1 MPVRQRVWSRRRGG
15 HAHSKI
21 RDQGEYLRFAR
32 SLKGRL
38 AITAA
43 IAIVFTGTVVL
54 LFSYFM
60 ARSVVRE
67 QVFKSMEGVV
77 SRTRR
82 EVEIT
87 VGDMDAAA
95 TSIAARPQLAQD
107 LDSYLAGSTGRD
119 ALIADLQSMPAA
131 ASPAAGPIKE
141 ITVVSI
147 DGTVIASAGGTTQ
160 GATRKIAAGA
170 LENIKAGHNVTT
182 FGLDNDGLVIT
193 VAAPLTKPGTD
204 QLDGALVVQDRS
216 AELESELSDTSGLGT
231 TGSILLS
238 DFVVG
243 KVSVLSFKDMVKT
256 GSSAVATSRG
266 TLLRLP
272 LTSELPP
279 VKAARGEK
287 GEGES
292 NGLLGSV
299 VASYDFVPGPAWGVT
314 ATTSSNEALSPIYKL
329 RNVSIIV
336 ILVLLFGGSLLAY
349 MIARSISRPLTE
361 LQEGVKALASGDL
374 STRVTISDG
383 VEVTSL
389 ATEFNKMT
397 ARLDDLYNTLE
408 HKVQERTIELQEAND
423 RLKELDNLK
432 SEFVSMASHELRSP
446 MASMKMGVST
456 VLREMVGPLN
466 DDQKQMLDIA
476 ERNIDRLTDLTSE
489 LLDLTKIEAGQL
501 DIDLQDCDLLEL
513 AREAVASDE
522 PMAKEKGLAIKAV
535 SHDGE
540 VVARCDR
547 DRIYQVIQNIVNNAL
562 KFTDEGGVTISV
574 GRTDDSVQV
583 CVEDTGAGIPPDS
596 VETIFEKWSR
606 AHSETRSEMRGTGLG
621 LAICKGIVEAH
632 GGEISLDSELGKGT
646 KVCFTLPPRGPD
658 AREKKDTDSR

>member
-1 MPVRQRVWSRRRGG
+1 
-15 HAHSKI
+15 
-21 RDQGEYLRFAR
+21 
-32 SLKGRL
+32 
-38 AITAA
+38 
-43 IAIVFTGTVVL
+43 
-54 LFSYFM
+54 
-60 ARSVVRE
+60 
-67 QVFKSMEGVV
+67 
-77 SRTRR
+77 
-82 EVEIT
+82 
-87 VGDMDAAA
+87 
-95 TSIAARPQLAQD
+95 
-107 LDSYLAGSTGRD
+107 
-119 ALIADLQSMPAA
+119 
-131 ASPAAGPIKE
+131 
-141 ITVVSI
+141 
-147 DGTVIASAGGTTQ
+147 
-160 GATRKIAAGA
+160 
-170 LENIKAGHNVTT
+170 
-182 FGLDNDGLVIT
+182 
-193 VAAPLTKPGTD
+193 
-204 QLDGALVVQDRS
+204 
-216 AELESELSDTSGLGT
+216 
-231 TGSILLS
+231 
-238 DFVVG
+238 
-243 KVSVLSFKDMVKT
+243 
-256 GSSAVATSRG
+256 
-266 TLLRLP
+266 
-272 LTSELPP
+272 
-279 VKAARGEK
+279 
-287 GEGES
+287 
-292 NGLLGSV
+292 V

-646 KVCFTLPPRGPD
+646 KVCFTLPSRGPD